1 MSNSSYGPHSGQPEG
16 AMMSASADDTTVH
29 PKLSGR
35 LDDPGRDLRT
45 DPRLKPRL
53 RAALAAFGLDAAAGP
68 PPIDRTAAPEAIV
81 EFVGESTEAH
91 RDRMLR
97 ALQRISERHPGD
109 GRVLVVTHG
118 GSMRRIQTAALGN
131 DITLRIYR
139 SANVTGP
146 LPCTVYI
153 HGGGMTILDAFAK
166 VHQRWCE
173 DLAATG
179 MVVIGVDFRNA
190 YSAEG
195 MHPFPDGLNDCTSA
209 LEWVNDH
216 RGQLDITS
224 VVLQGESGGANLVL
238 ATALKAKR
246 DGHLDAINGV
256 YAMVPY
262 ISGGYGWTDIRKLR
276 ELPSMIEND
285 GYFINCAMMD
295 VLVAAYDPAGE
306 NAENPLAYGA
316 VVQGPSAFPQP
327 YYEARIRDDNVEVRL
342 APGSFK
348 HS

>member
-1 MSNSSYGPHSGQPEG
+1 MSNSSYRPHSGQPEG

-81 EFVGESTEAH
+81 EFVGESHAGFGGLYEALPN
-91 RDRMLR
+91 DL
-97 ALQRISERHPGD
+97 PGD
-109 GRVLVVTHG
+109 DDSVEFSTDTVRGVD
-118 GSMRRIQTAALGN
+118 GN
-131 DITLRIYR
+131 DITLQIYR

-195 MHPFPDGLNDCTSA
+195 MHPFPAGLNDCTSA
-209 LEWVNDH
+209 LEWVCWLLGISDLKSGFSQNLKGEIDPVLPIYPLFTD
-216 RGQLDITS
+216 RSLTLNQDGVCALTESASGTS
-224 VVLQGESGGANLVL
+224 TPSRAGFFPLGKQKEK
-238 ATALKAKR
+238 TECPKASYSVSAPF
-246 DGHLDAINGV
+246 GMG
-256 YAMVPY
+256 
-262 ISGGYGWTDIRKLR
+262 LR
-276 ELPSMIEND
+276 EALHRFFALWQFQRNVHRITHQ
-285 GYFINCAMMD
+285 AMSTHA
-295 VLVAAYDPAGE
+295 L
-306 NAENPLAYGA
+306 
-316 VVQGPSAFPQP
+316 
-327 YYEARIRDDNVEVRL
+327 
-342 APGSFK
+342 
-348 HS
+348 